1 MYQYQ
6 PEVVKKVPLEQDAY
20 DAIKKGMG
28 EVIEA
33 DKIKEFDNL
42 QDRGIKVGCKTGTAE
57 VGTSVPKLYNA
68 LLVSF
73 APYDNPEIAVCTV
86 VEKSPSQGASTA
98 AITAAIME
106 YYFSEDAV
114 QERVAAE
121 NKLVS

>member
-1 MYQYQ
+1 M
-6 PEVVKKVPLEQDAY
+6 VKTVPLAQDAY
-20 DAIKKGMG
+20 DAIKTGMG
-28 EVIEA
+28 QVIEA

-57 VGTSVPKLYNA
+57 VGTARPKLYNA
-68 LLVSF
+68 LFVAF
-73 APYDNPEIAVCTV
+73 APYDDPEIAVCTV

>member
-1 MYQYQ
+1 M
-6 PEVVKKVPLEQDAY
+6 VKKVPLEQDAY

-57 VGTSVPKLYNA
+57 VGTARPKLYNA
-68 LLVSF
+68 LFVAF
-73 APYDNPEIAVCTV
+73 APYDDPEIAVCTV
-86 VEKSPSQGASTA
+86 VREEPQPGAFHRPPSPPPSWS
-98 AITAAIME
+98 ITS
-106 YYFSEDAV
+106 SEDAV

>member
-1 MYQYQ
+1 M
-6 PEVVKKVPLEQDAY
+6 
-20 DAIKKGMG
+20 
-28 EVIEA
+28 
-33 DKIKEFDNL
+33 
-42 QDRGIKVGCKTGTAE
+42 
-57 VGTSVPKLYNA
+57 
-68 LLVSF
+68 
-73 APYDNPEIAVCTV
+73 